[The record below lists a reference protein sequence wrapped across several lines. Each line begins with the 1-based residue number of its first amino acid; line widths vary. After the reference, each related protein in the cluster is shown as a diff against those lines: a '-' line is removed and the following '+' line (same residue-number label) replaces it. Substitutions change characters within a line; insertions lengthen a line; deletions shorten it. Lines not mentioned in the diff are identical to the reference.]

1 MAQRVIKIKGA
12 RANNLKN
19 IDVDIP
25 LGMLVCITGVSG
37 SGKSSL
43 VDEVLYRNVKKL
55 KEAPTANVTDCAR
68 IDGIDKVSEVLLVD
82 QSPVGTTPRS
92 NPATYMKAFD
102 GIRRL
107 FAGADLSRLRGYTPS
122 TFSFNVEGGRCET
135 CRGEGYE
142 KVEMQFL
149 SDVYTSCPEC
159 HGSRFREEVLEV
171 AYRGK
176 NIRQILDLTVA
187 EALEFF
193 KDTAE
198 IRDSLAPLH
207 AVGLEYVRLGQ
218 PLTTLSGGESQ
229 RLKLAAHMA
238 KARKAGTLFI
248 FDEPTT
254 GLHFHDIE
262 RLLWAFNE
270 LIDQGH
276 SIIVIEHNMEVVKCA
291 DYIIDLG
298 PEGGDA
304 GGEIIAKGTPEQ
316 IAKVEQS
323 YTGVYLRPYLKD
335 NASPFTPVLEKNLE
349 TRHAVPAAADSNA
362 IAIVGAKEH
371 NLKNISLN
379 IPRDRFV
386 VFTGLSGSGKSSLA
400 FDIVYAEGQR
410 RYIDSL
416 SAYARQFLEVMARPN
431 VDYVA
436 GIPPTVAI
444 EQRLSQGGKKST
456 VATVTEIY
464 HYLRLLYSKIG
475 KQHCVQ
481 CGRQIHS
488 LSRSQILDRV
498 GRSYR
503 GKEVMILSPIVRGR
517 KGFHK
522 EVIAGARRLGYR
534 RARIDGKLID
544 LRAPE
549 LTNGLERFKEHN
561 IDIIIGKAKAG
572 GPRGRTDDRP
582 RVASG

>member
-1 MAQRVIKIKGA
+1 
-12 RANNLKN
+12 
-19 IDVDIP
+19 
-25 LGMLVCITGVSG
+25 
-37 SGKSSL
+37 
-43 VDEVLYRNVKKL
+43 
-55 KEAPTANVTDCAR
+55 
-68 IDGIDKVSEVLLVD
+68 
-82 QSPVGTTPRS
+82 
-92 NPATYMKAFD
+92 
-102 GIRRL
+102 
-107 FAGADLSRLRGYTPS
+107 
-122 TFSFNVEGGRCET
+122 
-135 CRGEGYE
+135 
-142 KVEMQFL
+142 
-149 SDVYTSCPEC
+149 
-159 HGSRFREEVLEV
+159 
-171 AYRGK
+171 
-176 NIRQILDLTVA
+176 
-187 EALEFF
+187 
-193 KDTAE
+193 
-198 IRDSLAPLH
+198 
-207 AVGLEYVRLGQ
+207 
-218 PLTTLSGGESQ
+218 
-229 RLKLAAHMA
+229 
-238 KARKAGTLFI
+238 
-248 FDEPTT
+248 
-254 GLHFHDIE
+254 
-262 RLLWAFNE
+262 
-270 LIDQGH
+270 
-276 SIIVIEHNMEVVKCA
+276 MEVVKCA

-298 PEGGDA
+298 PEGGGA

-323 YTGVYLRPYLKD
+323 YTGIYLRPYLKD

-349 TRHAVPAAADSNA
+349 TRYAVPAAADSNA

-488 LSRSQILDRV
+488 LSRSQILDRI

-522 EVIAGARRLGYR
+522 EVIAGARRLGHR
-534 RARIDGKLID
+534 RARIDGKLIRSA
-544 LRAPE
+544 RAGAYQR
-549 LTNGLERFKEHN
+549 LGALQGTQHRHHHRQSQS
-561 IDIIIGKAKAG
+561 
-572 GPRGRTDDRP
+572 RGAAR
-582 RVASG
+582 SNS